1 MSASVSASNP
11 IASNEATSQAAG
23 SISNLVRALTTD
35 RAAQV
40 SSSGPTIADIVREE
54 MRPMLK
60 SWLDNNLAPMVER
73 LVRAEIDRVIARAVQ

>member
-1 MSASVSASNP
+1 MSASYSTSTP
-11 IASNEATSQAAG
+11 LASNEATSQAAG
-23 SISNLVRALTTD
+23 SIGNLVRALTTD
-35 RAAQV
+35 RSAQV

-60 SWLDNNLAPMVER
+60 TWLDNNLAPMVER